1 MDSLQRIAERVNKPL
16 VLDMSPSSSAKDVDP
31 SANSNRQA
39 KSTVSASDEAAL
51 EGRTV
56 SAAADSLPKESP
68 TEVTQSENVK
78 PSASAVAASEGRGGS
93 VKESGTESMDK
104 RKVDSKNF
112 SGEKKMSGN
121 VVEVQSVERVN
132 DARNNNRRSEPV
144 MLALPTSDKSVA
156 ADMTSIDV
164 DPVVERISTVISQS
178 AVNNGVM
185 KSNEGILI
193 QGTQIGDIEI
203 DTTDLDSKEGTV
215 VVSRT
220 GVVKGDIRGKRVVVF
235 GRVEGAIKSV
245 TSLILA
251 ESAVVTGDIAYRQ
264 LRMMDG
270 SEVEGSVKKLKEDEI

>member
-16 VLDMSPSSSAKDVDP
+16 VLDMSPSSAAKDVDP
-31 SANSNRQA
+31 SANNNHQA
-39 KSTVSASDEAAL
+39 RSTVSASDEAAL
-51 EGRTV
+51 KAGSISET
-56 SAAADSLPKESP
+56 SDPLPKEP
-68 TEVTQSENVK
+68 PAEVTQSEGVN
-78 PSASAVAASEGRGGS
+78 PSTSAGAANEGRGGS
-93 VKESGTESMDK
+93 VKESSTKSMDK

>member
-16 VLDMSPSSSAKDVDP
+16 VLDMSPSSTAKDVDP
-31 SANSNRQA
+31 SANNNHQA
-39 KSTVSASDEAAL
+39 KTTVPASDEAAL
-51 EGRTV
+51 EAGTI
-56 SAAADSLPKESP
+56 SETSDPLPKEP
-68 TEVTQSENVK
+68 PAEVTQSEGVN
-78 PSASAVAASEGRGGS
+78 PSTSAGTANEGRGGS
-93 VKESGTESMDK
+93 VKESSTKSMDK

-132 DARNNNRRSEPV
+132 DARNNNRRAEPV